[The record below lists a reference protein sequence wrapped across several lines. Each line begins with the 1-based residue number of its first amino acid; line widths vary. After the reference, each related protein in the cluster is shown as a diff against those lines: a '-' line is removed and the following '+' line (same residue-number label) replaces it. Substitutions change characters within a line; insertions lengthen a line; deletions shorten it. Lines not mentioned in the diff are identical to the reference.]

1 MIKTTI
7 WRQVVIAALLAGG
20 SFTVAANPPPPPPVS
35 YGVEEDVFHPVRAR
49 QGMVASVDALA
60 TRVGVD
66 ILRQGGNAVDAAVA
80 VAQIRA
86 GRAVQGAQ
94 HTLAAFLFEPCVGIV
109 GQQIGAFLSHT
120 VIVGGGDAQM
130 SANLPMGNAR
140 DGHGLDQLGAA
151 VIRQVQKHFFAVGFH
166 PQAVGG
172 NEVVLFGLALPL
184 HFGQHLL

>member
-20 SFTVAANPPPPPPVS
+20 SFTVAASPPPPPPVS

-80 VAQIRA
+80 VGYALGVTRTVKNRSPRISPPARQ
-86 GRAVQGAQ
+86 
-94 HTLAAFLFEPCVGIV
+94 AASPVSLLPWKNTAPC
-109 GQQIGAFLSHT
+109 
-120 VIVGGGDAQM
+120 
-130 SANLPMGNAR
+130 R
-140 DGHGLDQLGAA
+140 
-151 VIRQVQKHFFAVGFH
+151 
-166 PQAVGG
+166 
-172 NEVVLFGLALPL
+172 
-184 HFGQHLL
+184 

>member
-80 VAQIRA
+80 VGYAL
-86 GRAVQGAQ
+86 AV
-94 HTLAAFLFEPCVGIV
+94 T
-109 GQQIGAFLSHT
+109 
-120 VIVGGGDAQM
+120 
-130 SANLPMGNAR
+130 
-140 DGHGLDQLGAA
+140 
-151 VIRQVQKHFFAVGFH
+151 H
-166 PQAVGG
+166 PQAGNIGG
-172 NEVVLFGLALPL
+172 GGFMMLRLKTARPRRSISAKWRQSRPPATCSLTTRATRTVKN
-184 HFGQHLL
+184 H